1 MNLGSSRQADEPDI
15 NLVSLIDVL
24 FCLILFLVLTT
35 SFNQRTAL
43 KVELP
48 KAQAGTVADQAPPLI
63 VLVDAEGRYVV
74 GNTELTGTDIASLKE
89 ALVQAAAGARD
100 QPVILRADARTPHQ
114 SVVTAMD
121 ALGQL
126 GFTRLRIATA
136 AERKP

>member
-1 MNLGSSRQADEPDI
+1 
-15 NLVSLIDVL
+15 
-24 FCLILFLVLTT
+24 
-35 SFNQRTAL
+35 
-43 KVELP
+43 
-48 KAQAGTVADQAPPLI
+48 
-63 VLVDAEGRYVV
+63 VDAEGRYVV